1 MTTCERLAAYCA
13 RTTWQKISAE
23 ARGKL
28 KQHVLDTLGCA
39 LGAIPASVP
48 AAIRAEN
55 AEVATSGSST
65 LIGGG
70 KTTPER
76 AAFYNGALVRYLDF
90 MDTFIAQG
98 EACHPS
104 DNFAGILTAAE
115 LSNAS
120 STEFLAALTLAYHIQ
135 CSLTAS
141 GVLIMRNGFDH
152 TLQLG
157 ISLAAGMALVMRL
170 TEEQTAH
177 AIALC
182 AATSLNAAAS
192 RSGTHVSQWKGLA
205 SAATA
210 FHCIHNVR
218 LAQKGVT
225 GPLEIFE
232 GANGLAQILGRPF
245 HIDWENEGYD
255 GILAC
260 SIKRYNAE
268 FHAQTAIDAALELR
282 NEHQLTAAS
291 IQRVQ
296 VDMFKAGYDMIGGGK
311 YVDPKAVSTKEDA
324 DHSLPYLVAV
334 ALLDGEVGP
343 AQFTEDRIQRDD
355 AQQLLGKVV
364 TWLNLA
370 YTREY
375 PNSLKCNVRIETAD
389 GRILQ
394 REKDSYS
401 GFFRQ
406 PMTIQALLT
415 KFNSLARLGA
425 TPQAAQRIIQVVAK
439 LEDNPLP
446 TLVEALADLGTPQNT
461 QSASV

>member
-1 MTTCERLAAYCA
+1 MTTCERLAAYSV
-13 RTTWQKISAE
+13 RTSWDSISPE

-28 KQHVLDTLGCA
+28 KQHLLDTLGCA
-39 LGAIPASVP
+39 LGAIPA
-48 AAIRAEN
+48 ALLADIRSEN
-55 AEVATSGSST
+55 AALETTGPST

-115 LSNAS
+115 LANAS
-120 STEFLAALTLAYHIQ
+120 SRDFLAALTLGYHIQ

-141 GVLIMRNGFDH
+141 GVHIMRAGFDH

-157 ISLAAGMALVMRL
+157 ISLAAGMSRVMNL
-170 TEEQTAH
+170 TEQQTAH

-182 AATSLNAAAS
+182 AATSLGPAAA

-205 SAATA
+205 SAGTA
-210 FHCIHNVR
+210 YQCIHNVR

-232 GANGLAQILGRPF
+232 GANGLSHLLGRPF
-245 HIDWENEGYD
+245 NIDWDNEGYD

-268 FHAQTAIDAALELR
+268 FHSQTSIEAALELR
-282 NEHQLTAAS
+282 SQHNLTADS
-291 IQRVQ
+291 ISRVQ
-296 VDMFKAGYDMIGGGK
+296 VDIFKAGYDMIGAGK
-311 YVDPKAVSTKEDA
+311 YVDPKSVSSKEDA
-324 DHSLPYLVAV
+324 DHSLPYLLAV
-334 ALLDGEVGP
+334 ALIDGEVMP
-343 AQFTEDRIQRDD
+343 QQFTPERIAQDD
-355 AQQLLGKVV
+355 VQQLLSRVV
-364 TWLNLA
+364 TWLNLG
-370 YTREY
+370 YTRDY
-375 PNSLKCNVRIETAD
+375 PNAMKCNVRIETTD

-394 REKDSYS
+394 LEKDSYP

-406 PMTIQALLT
+406 PMTIQALLA
-415 KFNSLARLGA
+415 KYNSLARLGA
-425 TPQAAQRIIQVVAK
+425 SPQGAQRLIQVVAK
-439 LEDNPLP
+439 LEDNPLSS
-446 TLVEALADLGTPQNT
+446 LIGALTDL
-461 QSASV
+461 